1 MVISHLL
8 LDRFHL
14 RYPLVFCALPTDLGP
29 SAPMEDLMSHTETGF
44 EARSVYPASVIGGA
58 ATGSPP
64 DPLHATVHDLGNL
77 IQVAVSALN
86 ILSRN
91 AHLEAE
97 PSLLPIVV
105 SARISLRRAGMLVEQ
120 TMRRARE
127 GEPSVEPVSIAGC
140 LIGCRDL
147 VANIWHPEIRLDL
160 HIEPDLP
167 PVICN
172 RIGLQGAIMNLLTNS
187 RDAMPNGGTITLAA
201 RRVERTGYAA
211 VVAIEVADNG
221 CGMSP
226 ETLQR
231 AFEPLFTT
239 RATGLGGLGLPVVK
253 RFVEEV
259 GGCVAAESNLNAGTQ
274 VTMYLP
280 IAERQ

>member
-1 MVISHLL
+1 L
-8 LDRFHL
+8 
-14 RYPLVFCALPTDLGP
+14 
-29 SAPMEDLMSHTETGF
+29 
-44 EARSVYPASVIGGA
+44 
-58 ATGSPP
+58 
-64 DPLHATVHDLGNL
+64 
-77 IQVAVSALN
+77 
-86 ILSRN
+86 
-91 AHLEAE
+91 E
-97 PSLLPIVV
+97 PSLLPIVA
-105 SARISLRRAGMLVEQ
+105 SASISLGRAGVLVEQ

-127 GEPSVEPVSIAGC
+127 GETSVEPVSIAGC

-167 PVICN
+167 LVICN
-172 RIGLQGAIMNLLTNS
+172 RAGLQGAIINLLTNS
-187 RDAMPNGGTITLAA
+187 RDAMPNGGTLTLAA
-201 RRVERTGYAA
+201 RRAERTRYAA
-211 VVAIEVADNG
+211 AVEIEVSDNG

-239 RATGLGGLGLPVVK
+239 RATGIGGFGLPVVK

-259 GGCVAAESNLNAGTQ
+259 GGCIAVESKLNAGTQ
-274 VTMYLP
+274 ITMYLP